1 MSCGKTQPF
10 GIKKH
15 RSACSAC
22 PQSRWQSFRLRRPMF
37 ASFAR
42 CKRKSL
48 PAGGRKCPARPREQP
63 KSPSLLRGQPPPH
76 PLAPRAFAFA
86 WRRSG
91 LRGQTRRAQKPRR
104 CFCAGIR
111 FCWRFLSRLSVA
123 WCGFSPVF
131 GCFVSR
137 IDVCTILPELFCFF
151 KRKSAK
157 TRRCDGNAQ
166 NVRNSNGILY
176 RRKRLGSCEIMQ

>member
-1 MSCGKTQPF
+1 MKFRTLQTQNSP
-10 GIKKH
+10 G
-15 RSACSAC
+15 RWAQVPCSA
-22 PQSRWQSFRLRRPMF
+22 
-37 ASFAR
+37 
-42 CKRKSL
+42 
-48 PAGGRKCPARPREQP
+48 AGTAEFPRF
-63 KSPSLLRGQPPPH
+63 RGQPPPH

-91 LRGQTRRAQKPRR
+91 LRGQTRRVQKPRR

-166 NVRNSNGILY
+166 NVRNSNGYLY
-176 RRKRLGSCEIMQ
+176 GYI

>member
-86 WRRSG
+86 WQGRR
-91 LRGQTRRAQKPRR
+91 LRGQTRRAQSSVPLLLRTGCLYTR
-104 CFCAGIR
+104 FGFVRLPLSLGTTLSIGCVFVRLFRHFHHPIR
-111 FCWRFLSRLSVA
+111 TT
-123 WCGFSPVF
+123 P
-131 GCFVSR
+131 
-137 IDVCTILPELFCFF
+137 FF
-151 KRKSAK
+151 QA
-157 TRRCDGNAQ
+157 
-166 NVRNSNGILY
+166 
-176 RRKRLGSCEIMQ
+176 